1 MHITVLDADTLGFEA
16 DEWSVLAGMGEL
28 TLHPATGHDC
38 QDVLAHVG
46 DADVVLT
53 NKVPLR
59 ADALAAMDRL
69 KLVSVLATGH
79 NIIDLSAAQSKG
91 VTVCNVPAYSSA
103 SVAQHTVALM
113 LELCNH
119 CGLHSRSVH
128 ASDWTRSE
136 HFCYWLKP
144 IVELSG
150 LTAGMMG
157 FGEIGRRTAA
167 ILHAMGARIQACV
180 RTPRDAPDWEG
191 FRWVDRDEL
200 FATSDIVSLHC
211 PQSPETEGLVNAE
224 RIAGMRTGAM
234 LVNTSRG
241 GLIDEPALAAALRS
255 GKLSGAA
262 LDVVSTEPMAAEN
275 PLLGAPNCILTPHIA
290 WSSEPS
296 RRRLLEVTAENI
308 RAFFEDRAQ
317 NVVS

>member
-1 MHITVLDADTLGFEA
+1 MRITVLDADTLGLDAEA
-16 DEWSVLAGMGEL
+16 WSALAELGEL
-28 TLHPATGHDC
+28 TLHPATGHGYH
-38 QDVLAHVG
+38 DVLVHVG
-46 DADVVLT
+46 EADVVLT

-59 ADALAAMDRL
+59 AEVFAALDRL
-69 KLVSVLATGH
+69 KLVSVLATGY
-79 NIIDLSAAQSKG
+79 NIIDLAAAQSRG

-103 SVAQHTVALM
+103 SVAQHTVALI

-119 CGLHSRSVH
+119 CGLHSTSVH
-128 ASDWTRSE
+128 AGDWTRSE

-144 IVELSG
+144 VVELTG
-150 LTAGMMG
+150 LTVGLMG
-157 FGEIGRRTAA
+157 FGDIGRRTGA

-191 FRWVDRDEL
+191 FRWVGQDEL

-211 PQSPETEGLVNAE
+211 PQSPETEGLVDAE

-234 LVNTSRG
+234 LVNTARG
-241 GLIDEPALAAALRS
+241 GLVDESALAAALRR
-255 GKLSGAA
+255 GQLSGAA
-262 LDVVSTEPMAAEN
+262 LDVVSAEPMAADN
-275 PLLGAPNCILTPHIA
+275 PLIGAPNCILTPHIA

-296 RRRLLEVTAENI
+296 RRRLLDVTVGNI
-308 RAFFEDRAQ
+308 RAFLGDSPQ